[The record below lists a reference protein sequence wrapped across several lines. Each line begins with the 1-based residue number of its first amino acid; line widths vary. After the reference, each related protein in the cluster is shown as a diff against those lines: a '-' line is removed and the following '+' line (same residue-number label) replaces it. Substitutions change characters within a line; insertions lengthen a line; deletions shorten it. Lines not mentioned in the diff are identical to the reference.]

1 MSTEPEQ
8 AGDIANAKLENLK
21 NYSSE
26 AQDDQATQH
35 GGAREGAGR
44 PKGSENADTKR
55 RRMAASIFKDRVA
68 KHADKL
74 FNAQLDKAVGEKFLF
89 VKTTVNKG
97 KKNERTET
105 SIVTDPETIKMFLD
119 DELNQQGDDDYYF
132 ISTKGADNYAIE
144 SLLNRAFG
152 TAVKAVDLTSNGESI
167 LGSMDDKELKRIATA
182 TAEALTDDTAS
193 K

>member
-1 MSTEPEQ
+1 MAEPTPI
-8 AGDIANAKLENLK
+8 GDTASAKLENLK

-26 AQDDQATQH
+26 PADDGQPQH

-68 KHADKL
+68 QHADKL

-89 VKTTVNKG
+89 VKRTINAG
-97 KKNERTET
+97 KKNERHETE
-105 SIVTDPETIKMFLD
+105 IVTDPEIIKQYLD
-119 DELNQQGDDDYYF
+119 DELNQQGDDDFYF

-182 TAEALTDDTAS
+182 TAEALKDDTAS
-193 K
+193 E

>member
-1 MSTEPEQ
+1 MADPTPI
-8 AGDIANAKLENLK
+8 GDTANAKLEKLK
-21 NYSSE
+21 NNSSE
-26 AQDDQATQH
+26 DTQDETPQH

-44 PKGSENADTKR
+44 PKGSENQDTKKR
-55 RRMAASIFKDRVA
+55 RLAHSIFKDRVA
-68 KHADKL
+68 QHANKL

-89 VKTTVNKG
+89 VKTTINKG

-105 SIVTDPETIKMFLD
+105 SIVTDPEIIKQFLD
-119 DELNQQGDDDYYF
+119 DELNQDGDDEWYF

-167 LGSMDDKELKRIATA
+167 LGSMDDKELKRIASA
-182 TAEALTDDTAS
+182 TAEALADDTAS
-193 K
+193 E